1 MPLRNS
7 TQELLIETIK
17 FFIGITVFGL
27 VIELVYDLIKGYSL
41 EQAINEW
48 IAQNTNLR
56 AWIARL
62 IISFGVAYFGILRK
76 EAKLKKQS
84 TSE

>member
-1 MPLRNS
+1 MPLKQS

-17 FFIGITVFGL
+17 LFIGITVFGL
-27 VIELVYDLIKGYSL
+27 IIELAYDLFKGLSL

-48 IAQNTNLR
+48 IAQNTKPR
-56 AWIARL
+56 SWIARI

-76 EAKLKKQS
+76 EAKVKKQS
-84 TSE
+84 KSK

>member
-1 MPLRNS
+1 MSQQL
-7 TQELLIETIK
+7 TAKQIFKETILL
-17 FFIGITVFGL
+17 FLGITL
-27 VIELVYDLIKGYSL
+27 VGFVLELGYDLIKGYSL

-48 IAQNTNLR
+48 IAENTKIRSL
-56 AWIARL
+56 IIRL

-84 TSE
+84 K

>member
-1 MPLRNS
+1 MPLKQS
-7 TQELLIETIK
+7 TQELFIETIK
-17 FFIGITVFGL
+17 LFIGITVFGL
-27 VIELVYDLIKGYSL
+27 IIELVYDLIKGFSL

-48 IAQNTNLR
+48 IAQNTKPR
-56 AWIARL
+56 SWIARI

-84 TSE
+84 KSE

>member
-1 MPLRNS
+1 MSQQLTTKS
-7 TQELLIETIK
+7 VLKETILL
-17 FFIGITVFGL
+17 FFGITL
-27 VIELVYDLIKGYSL
+27 VGFVLELAYDLIKGYSL